1 MEIIEDHPLVGVG
14 TGGFTRAFAEKIRGT
29 PAMMTDNPHNDYLL
43 LAAQAGIPAMVLLI
57 GFYVVTWRYASHLES
72 RLQRD
77 LLRGVVIALGVG
89 GLFNSLLF
97 DHTEGLIL
105 AWFVGLLRAG
115 HAGTTTAGK
124 RDSRVR
130 TTATGRAGHATRPGR
145 VSFNAR
151 WTPSPG

>member
-1 MEIIEDHPLVGVG
+1 VASGARDSTSVGQRIEFYRTTLEIIEDHPLVGVG

-57 GFYVVTWRYASHLES
+57 GFLCGDLALRVAPRIAAATR
-72 RLQRD
+72 

-97 DHTEGLIL
+97 DPHRRFTSRVVRR
-105 AWFVGLLRAG
+105 AALRAG
-115 HAGTTTAGK
+115 HAGTTTAVSG
-124 RDSRVR
+124 
-130 TTATGRAGHATRPGR
+130 TRA
-145 VSFNAR
+145 
-151 WTPSPG
+151 